1 MLTRT
6 SPTLWT
12 LNRPG
17 ESAAPSLPSI
27 AELTAFACMMEDAG
41 LLVAVEDTDGRA
53 AYLLTTDG
61 LRLSRM
67 LAMVDGHEADEVLD
81 ALLPRGSASR
91 PGALG
96 RSIETLTLSVTLRS

>member
-1 MLTRT
+1 
-6 SPTLWT
+6 
-12 LNRPG
+12 
-17 ESAAPSLPSI
+17 
-27 AELTAFACMMEDAG
+27 MMEDAG
-41 LLVAVEDTDGRA
+41 LVVAVEEQDGRA

-91 PGALG
+91 AAALG